1 LNNNVQAG
9 SPAVVLIVDDSEDNR
24 LLLSSQ
30 LSMHGYQILHA
41 EDGPEGIIIAEEKR
55 PDLILLDV
63 MMPSMSGFEV
73 CGRLKNN
80 PKTAHIPIIIVTALR
95 DVQYRIQGI
104 EAGADEFLSRPHH
117 REELLVRVRSLVQLK
132 RARDRLEEERNR
144 LQLLYDVSRATT
156 TQLNLPQMM
165 VEIIDHT
172 CTAVGATKGTIL
184 LLDEEGD
191 VTYKILFRTG
201 QHAEVK
207 QSVSET
213 VLNEGLVGWLIR
225 HNQGSLI
232 EDVSQDE
239 RWIILPDD
247 EPTGSVLGIPLS
259 RADRIVGVM
268 LLTHPQAGYF
278 KSEHLA
284 LVETIGAQTTAAIEN
299 AYLFAEIDEQRR
311 KLQTILA
318 QSTDAIITTDE
329 IWRISL
335 LNHAAERFFK
345 LSANNVVGQSLREV
359 SQLSDLLPLFV
370 KANERPV
377 TQEITIEEFKHLYV
391 SVSPIQGVG
400 YVAVMQDITE
410 LKRIEEYRLTQ
421 ERHEK
426 QLVKETFSRYMGPRL
441 VEHVL
446 STEPGL
452 FARRERRRAVVMFAD
467 LRDSTPLII
476 RTEANT
482 AIMMLN
488 EFFTR
493 MTEVVYQFDGTIF
506 DLVGDELLVGFNV
519 PFDQPDAPRR
529 ALLAAVA
536 MQRRFNNLRQKWYNN
551 LGIELGLGIGIDQ
564 GDVVVGNVGA
574 ETRMNF
580 AMVGEAVN
588 TGHRLVE
595 IAEDGQLIIS
605 EGIYQALLTN
615 ESILMRDLIFESMG
629 LVSLKGKAR
638 PQVLYRTQLERS
650 PLVPPSP

>member
-1 LNNNVQAG
+1 VTPNLQN
-9 SPAVVLIVDDSEDNR
+9 AVPPRILIVDDSTDNR

-30 LSMHGYQILHA
+30 LRMHGYEILEA
-41 EDGPEGIIIAEEKR
+41 EDGLEGIEITKKEL

-63 MMPSMSGFEV
+63 MMPKMSGFEV
-73 CGRLKNN
+73 CSHLKSL
-80 PKTAHIPIIIVTALR
+80 PETAHIPVIMVTALR

-132 RARDRLEEERNR
+132 RARDRLEEERNHI
-144 LQLLYDVSRATT
+144 QLLYDVSRATT
-156 TQLNLPQMM
+156 TQFNLPQMM
-165 VEIIDHT
+165 VEIITHT
-172 CTAVGATKGTIL
+172 CGAVEGTKGSIL
-184 LLDEEGD
+184 LLDEAGD
-191 VTYKILFRTG
+191 VTHRVILREG
-201 QHAEVK
+201 QAAEVK
-207 QSVSET
+207 TSVRDA

-225 HNQGSLI
+225 NNQGSLI
-232 EDVSQDE
+232 ADVKQDS
-239 RWIILPDD
+239 RWVALPDD
-247 EPTGSVLGIPLS
+247 EPTGSVIGIPLS
-259 RADRIVGVM
+259 RANRIVGVM
-268 LLTHPQAGYF
+268 LLTHPQPGYF
-278 KSEHLA
+278 KPEHLA

-299 AYLFAEIDEQRR
+299 AYLFAEINEQRR

-329 IWRISL
+329 ILRISL

-345 LSANNVVGQSLREV
+345 LNADDVANKSLREIP
-359 SQLSDLLPLFV
+359 QLTDLLPLFLR
-370 KANERPV
+370 AGSRPV
-377 TQEITIEEFKHLYV
+377 TQEIMVKGLKHLYV
-391 SVSPIQGVG
+391 SVTPIQDVG

-410 LKRIEEYRLTQ
+410 LKRIEEYRLAQ

-476 RTEANT
+476 HTEANA
-482 AIMMLN
+482 AIKMLN
-488 EFFTR
+488 EFFTQ
-493 MTEVVYQFDGTIF
+493 MTEIVYQFDGTIF
-506 DLVGDELLVGFNV
+506 DLVGDEMLVGFNV

-529 ALLAAVA
+529 ALMAAVA
-536 MQRRFNNLRQKWYNN
+536 MQRRFDALRQTWFRES
-551 LGIELGLGIGIDQ
+551 GVELGLGIGIDQ

-595 IAEDGQLIIS
+595 IAEDGQLIIT
-605 EGIYQALLTN
+605 EAIYLALQKNQSL
-615 ESILMRDLIFESMG
+615 LMQELKFESMG

-638 PQVLYRTQLERS
+638 PQVLYRTQMDRTVLGKS
-650 PLVPPSP
+650 K